1 MRSRAATV
9 LLNSGGPAVLECED
23 ASSLGAPR
31 AASALM
37 AIMDASA
44 PRLVARIAAP
54 PEFLLGPDP
63 DPARVDSR
71 IQHRVKLASEV
82 GSDCQKRT
90 LRQRRPRT
98 AAALSR
104 SDKWPAGGTAGP
116 VRRSA
121 PYRRSPLMT
130 AVIAPPPH
138 HLGRPDP
145 EAFRRKGLV
154 AGAIELLSDLRPQ
167 LGERLP
173 RARSQTQRAQRR
185 PQLLRFK
192 TLDGAGSKLG
202 PGTPRGQR
210 LGGIKAASLSVFLDR
225 PAVLGKQMVPRDPL
239 QPPPAEMALNEISL
253 AVIRHDPTNAERNLA
268 TRRLGH
274 VGAAAKGM
282 TAAERTRNGC
292 GERRA
297 EESTHPARRHRA
309 DRCRDRPSSALS
321 RSVSL

>member
-9 LLNSGGPAVLECED
+9 LLDSGGPAVLECED

-90 LRQRRPRT
+90 LRQRRPGT

-104 SDKWPAGGTAGP
+104 SDKWTAGGTAGP

-121 PYRRSPLMT
+121 SYRGSPLMA

-145 EAFRRKGLV
+145 EAFRR
-154 AGAIELLSDLRPQ
+154 GARCGGDRTPERSQASARREIPTRPIADPARPAASPTSSLQ
-167 LGERLP
+167 DARRWPPETWP
-173 RARSQTQRAQRR
+173 AYSARSTARKDQGRK
-185 PQLLRFK
+185 PV
-192 TLDGAGSKLG
+192 
-202 PGTPRGQR
+202 GTPRPSSRACQADGSPR
-210 LGGIKAASLSVFLDR
+210 STSATALRDGIERDLARGHTLR
-225 PAVLGKQMVPRDPL
+225 P
-239 QPPPAEMALNEISL
+239 
-253 AVIRHDPTNAERNLA
+253 H
-268 TRRLGH
+268 
-274 VGAAAKGM
+274 
-282 TAAERTRNGC
+282 
-292 GERRA
+292 ERRT
-297 EESTHPARRHRA
+297 ESRDEKTGS
-309 DRCRDRPSSALS
+309 CRS
-321 RSVSL
+321 RG